1 MQTLEEKKQEIEA
14 EWFPEHVASFEQLSE
29 STAVLSFRKPGTSV
43 YAVRYILDRNYLI
56 ITGDIGEAVF
66 CLTEKAKL
74 KSLAEEYSMSY
85 LFGKLRADR
94 DAYDF
99 DSEKAVQKLKS
110 NFKDYEFDTKEE
122 EKKFKEL
129 TEEMYT
135 SIREECN
142 SESQW
147 DTMLNCDYYDK
158 ISEYDQDCFEWIYS
172 IGKEYSWQ
180 ALGWVVGLKM
190 AYKQLNEE
198 SVEMSKEV

>member
-1 MQTLEEKKQEIEA
+1 MQTLEEKMKEIET
-14 EWFPEHVASFEQLSE
+14 EWFPNHVASFEQLSD
-29 STAVLSFRKPGTSV
+29 STAVLSFTKSGTSV

-74 KSLAEEYSMSY
+74 KSLAEEYSISY
-85 LFGKLRADR
+85 LFGKIRADR

-99 DSEKAVQKLKS
+99 NSEKAIQKLES
-110 NFKDYEFDTKEE
+110 NFRDYEFDSDEEKEE
-122 EKKFKEL
+122 FKQL
-129 TEEMYT
+129 TEEMYA

-147 DTMLNCDYYDK
+147 ATILNCDYYDK
-158 ISEYDQDCFEWIYS
+158 ISEYDQDCFEWIYA

-190 AYKQLNEE
+190 AYEQL
-198 SVEMSKEV
+198 KEQAQG

>member
-1 MQTLEEKKQEIEA
+1 MQTLEEKMREIET
-14 EWFPEHVASFEQLSE
+14 EWFPEHVSD
-29 STAVLSFRKPGTSV
+29 STAVLNFRKPGTSV

-74 KSLAEEYSMSY
+74 KSLAEEYSIPY

-99 DSEKAVQKLKS
+99 NSEKAIQKLES
-110 NFKDYEFDTKEE
+110 IFKDYEFDTNEE
-122 EKKFKEL
+122 VEEFKEL
-129 TEEMYT
+129 KEELYA

-147 DTMLNCDYYDK
+147 AAILNSDYYDK

-172 IGKEYSWQ
+172 VGKEYSWQ
-180 ALGWVVGLKM
+180 ALGWVVGLKL

-198 SVEMSKEV
+198 KVKAI